1 MYEAGIL
8 KLPLCFYIFDFEQYG
23 IKRGLAIDLKK
34 EVEGV
39 ISEDPAIVMDAIK
52 NDRFDMNKIQ
62 KFIKRY
68 ITDTDNATNK
78 ISDFLINIG
87 ELKNE

>member
-1 MYEAGIL
+1 
-8 KLPLCFYIFDFEQYG
+8 
-23 IKRGLAIDLKK
+23 
-34 EVEGV
+34 
-39 ISEDPAIVMDAIK
+39 MDAIK

>member
-1 MYEAGIL
+1 M
-8 KLPLCFYIFDFEQYG
+8 
-23 IKRGLAIDLKK
+23 
-34 EVEGV
+34 EGV